1 MPYVALAIAIVSEV
15 TATLCLRGSEGFT
28 KLWPTIGVG
37 VGYIVSFWLMAYAL
51 KSLNVGPVYAIW
63 SGIGTIGAF
72 VGGVILFGEKM
83 AVTTVLGACLVIA
96 GVVVM
101 NLGGGI
107 SHG

>member
-1 MPYVALAIAIVSEV
+1 MPYIALAIAIVSEV

-37 VGYIVSFWLMAYAL
+37 AGYVVSFWLMAYAL

-83 AVTTVLGACLVIA
+83 AVTTVVGACLVIA